1 MVRPTSDDFF
11 SPFFLLILFT
21 FSASNEIY
29 ISSAEIR
36 FLAAIFIISLSVD
49 RRDRQGTKKREN
61 MREKKRFVI
70 GEHEIYHKLAT
81 INLNS

>member
-49 RRDRQGTKKREN
+49 RRDRQGTKKKRKYERKKKDSLLVN
-61 MREKKRFVI
+61 MKFITNWRQ
-70 GEHEIYHKLAT
+70 LT
-81 INLNS
+81 

>member
-49 RRDRQGTKKREN
+49 RRDRQGTKKKRKYERKKKDSLLVN
-61 MREKKRFVI
+61 MKFITNWRQLI
-70 GEHEIYHKLAT
+70 
-81 INLNS
+81 

>member
-49 RRDRQGTKKREN
+49 RRDRQGTKKKRKYERKKKDSLLVN
-61 MREKKRFVI
+61 MKFI
-70 GEHEIYHKLAT
+70 TNWQQLT
-81 INLNS
+81 